1 MSYRFFIALR
11 YLRAKRSRRAL
22 SIITAI
28 SVVGLAVGVWALVSV
43 LAFQSGMEQELRAR
57 ILIGTAHLN
66 VLRQK
71 NLPLDDP
78 AAAVERIRRL
88 PHVVSATVT
97 GYEGA
102 MISGV
107 EHSGLG
113 IFKSVDLSE
122 NPKDI
127 EVTRTLLPGGDVK
140 RLARTAYPDG
150 SELPGAIVGKNLAEE
165 VGIRVGD
172 TIQALTAGNQGELTP
187 VGVLPRSFAL
197 KVVGIFES
205 GLYEYDSAW
214 VYIST
219 DTAREMF
226 GDGGRGKVI
235 QVTLDDLFRSKEV
248 GADIAAALGS
258 DYVVKDWRELNQP
271 AFAALNLQRLG
282 FAVGISLIVLVA
294 SLNIVTT
301 LIMLVVEKRRDIA
314 ILTAMGATA
323 GDILTIFLFQG
334 MAIGLVGTAIGGVFG
349 LATAIVGDRYKL
361 IHLDPRTYSISYVPF
376 RLAVTDTLLVLAIA
390 LGISFLATLYPAW
403 RASRLDPVEGIR
415 YG

>member
-11 YLRAKRSRRAL
+11 YLRARRGRRAL

-43 LAFQSGMEQELRAR
+43 LAFQSGMEQELRTR

-78 AAAVERIRRL
+78 AAVERIRRI
-88 PHVVSATVT
+88 PHVAAATVT

-113 IFKSVDLSE
+113 IFKSVDPTE
-122 NPKDI
+122 NPKDL
-127 EVTRTLLPGGDVK
+127 EVTRTLLPGGDVT

-150 SELPGAIVGKNLAEE
+150 GELPGAIVGKNLAED

-172 TIQALTAGNQGELTP
+172 TIQALTSGNQGELTP

-334 MAIGLVGTAIGGVFG
+334 MAIGLVGTAIGGAFG

-361 IHLDPRTYSISYVPF
+361 IQLDPRTYSISYVPF
-376 RLAVTDTLLVLAIA
+376 RLAATDTLLVLAIA